1 MQTAFPRLR
10 PTAIKLTLPD
20 IHNYYPATPPPTLV
34 PHFFAPSKY
43 VPILLDLSAAD
54 RGPLAFTTGPEPI
67 NFNVLPVKEATR
79 DMWALLLR
87 RMDQMRGHEMAL
99 KVLEIGQAVTEEARV
114 QVAIRLQ
121 DGKVI
126 MASDWGAA
134 DLLARLN
141 RSAVIRAAGPT
152 AVGGAGAGGGA

>member
-1 MQTAFPRLR
+1 
-10 PTAIKLTLPD
+10 
-20 IHNYYPATPPPTLV
+20 
-34 PHFFAPSKY
+34 
-43 VPILLDLSAAD
+43 
-54 RGPLAFTTGPEPI
+54 
-67 NFNVLPVKEATR
+67 
-79 DMWALLLR
+79 
-87 RMDQMRGHEMAL
+87 MRGNEMAL

-141 RSAVIRAAGPT
+141 RSAVIRAAGAT
-152 AVGGAGAGGGA
+152 AVGGAGAGRGA